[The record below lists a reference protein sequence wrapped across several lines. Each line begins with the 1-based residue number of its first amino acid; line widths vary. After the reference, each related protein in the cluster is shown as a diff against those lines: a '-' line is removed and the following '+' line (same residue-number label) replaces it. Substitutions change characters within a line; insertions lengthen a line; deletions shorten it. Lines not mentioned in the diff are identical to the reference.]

1 MNDANQPLSPL
12 GDSTDPTELTL
23 DWGMTSLPLSDTP
36 ANFFVMGA
44 IGSGKDISLRLLM
57 QSALRMVGTVA
68 DHRALIFD
76 PKGNMESLPCGIDL
90 RCPVHLLNP
99 FDRRGAAWD
108 IAADISS
115 PTAALRLA
123 ASLIPEDDLSAQP
136 FFTDAARQ
144 LLAAACLSF
153 HQMAPGRWT
162 LRDVL
167 LGAQSRERLHSILA
181 RGPDTAVAAQSFLS
195 GERHGTNVLA
205 TLNAKLHPLEA
216 IAACWQD
223 ATNKLS
229 LKRWLTEESVI
240 LLADPPVHH
249 NSIAP
254 VNQAIFGCLADL
266 TLAHQESPGR
276 RTWIFLDEV
285 DAVGPFDSLPP
296 LMQRGRPKGVCV
308 ALGFRG
314 IDGIRRHYGPQAA
327 EQLTESCSHKT
338 ALRTD
343 NPETADW
350 AERHFGPPLRAA
362 DLMSLP
368 LTGPEHGF
376 TAIHEIPKTGTHG
389 AHRSW
394 DWVQSKLRPP
404 KEIDPAQFL
413 RPPDEPHLRDWTDED
428 YRRLGFDD
436 PPPSSP
442 G

>member
-1 MNDANQPLSPL
+1 MASI
-12 GDSTDPTELTL
+12 
-23 DWGMTSLPLSDTP
+23 PLSDTP

-144 LLAAACLSF
+144 LFAAASLSF
-153 HQMAPGRWT
+153 QQMAPGRWT

-195 GERHGTNVLA
+195 GERHETNVLA
-205 TLNAKLHPLEA
+205 TLNAKLHPLEV
-216 IAACWQD
+216 IAACWQYNM
-223 ATNKLS
+223 NKLS

-240 LLADPPVHH
+240 LLADPLVYH
-249 NSIAP
+249 NSIVP
-254 VNQAIFGCLADL
+254 INEAIFGCLADL
-266 TLAHQESPGR
+266 TLGQQESPGR
-276 RTWIFLDEV
+276 RTWIFLDDLDEV
-285 DAVGPFDSLPP
+285 EPFDALPP
-296 LMQRGRPKGVCV
+296 LMHRGRSKGVCV

-314 IDGIRRHYGPQAA
+314 IDGIRRHYGPHAA

-343 NPETADW
+343 NLETADW
-350 AERHFGPPLRAA
+350 AERHFGPPLRAT
-362 DLMSLP
+362 DLMTLP
-368 LTGPEHGF
+368 PPGPAHGF
-376 TAIHEIPKTGTHG
+376 TAIHHTPGAGTHG

-394 DWVQSKLRPP
+394 GWVQSKLRLPMNTDAD
-404 KEIDPAQFL
+404 EFL
-413 RPPDEPHLRDWTDED
+413 RPEDEHRLSDWTDGD
-428 YRRLGFDD
+428 FRRLGFDG
-436 PPPSSP
+436 PPPSDP
-442 G
+442 E